1 MNEKTRKET
10 IIDRLLELKAITPME
25 AVELLKDDYKY
36 PHVPVLPITPIP
48 MPQQPAIPQYPM
60 FPQQQDWRQKWV
72 NEELDR
78 RAKYVENCPC
88 NPKNGGSGMCGCT
101 MSGSIIMC

>member
-10 IIDRLLELKAITPME
+10 IIDRLLELAAITPME
-25 AVELLKDDYKY
+25 AVELLKDDYKF
-36 PHVPVLPITPIP
+36 PQVPYLPT
-48 MPQQPAIPQYPM
+48 YPM
-60 FPQQQDWRQKWV
+60 QPLPPIVPQQDWRQKWV

-78 RAKYVENCPC
+78 RARVIDNCPC

-101 MSGSIIMC
+101 MSGSIIMS